1 MLGIS
6 DRLLQDLLRIYIST
20 LIVSLHTCSYFY
32 KIVHMY
38 IYSIA
43 TYGLVCECLFHE
55 IDSCNHIFTIT

>member
-6 DRLLQDLLRIYIST
+6 DRLLQDLLRIYISK

-38 IYSIA
+38 IY
-43 TYGLVCECLFHE
+43 GLECECLFHE
-55 IDSCNHIFTIT
+55 IDSCNYIFTIT